1 VSVVAAAASN
11 SPVRVSSAAA
21 ASSPLHNYYAAGGS
35 SSRVGSAAAFDGT
48 FASAG
53 GAMGGALSAS
63 GAGYSNYTEA
73 ALRQV
78 QEAKDL
84 EMRRVYEKVL
94 EVDRTV
100 DRALLRTA
108 AHR

>member
-1 VSVVAAAASN
+1 
-11 SPVRVSSAAA
+11 
-21 ASSPLHNYYAAGGS
+21 
-35 SSRVGSAAAFDGT
+35 
-48 FASAG
+48 
-53 GAMGGALSAS
+53 MGGALSAS
-63 GAGYSNYTEA
+63 GAGTYANYTEA